1 MNLASLGAVVQ
12 AFTGMGEMSA
22 EEQRTLYREVMLMT
36 LSRATSTDANIAPV
50 EVEKVREILC
60 RVLDEDVSVADVRVA
75 ANSEIF
81 ETAPLEK
88 YLARCGRRLTL
99 AQRGTIARAL
109 SEVIHADERVTE
121 REIEFFNMAAG
132 ALEVTAAELV
142 GLTLS

>member
-1 MNLASLGAVVQ
+1 MNLASLGSVLQ
-12 AFTGMGEMSA
+12 AFAGTGEISE
-22 EEQRTLYREVMLMT
+22 EEQQALYREVMLMA
-36 LSRATSTDANIAPV
+36 LARATSTDTNIAHV

-88 YLARCGRRLTL
+88 YLAKCGRRLTL
-99 AQRGTIARAL
+99 SQRGTIARAL
-109 SEVIHADERVTE
+109 REVIAADDRVTE
-121 REIEFFNMAAG
+121 REIEFFNMVAG